1 MTTLLGFSSE
11 QVCRLTGLS
20 GRQLHYWDNTG
31 FFSPWRMADEPRRPY
46 NRVYSFRDVV
56 GLRTIAILRNVHHVP
71 LQELR
76 KVGEWL
82 AGHCETP
89 WASLVFFVGGRKV
102 YFEDPTGVLYAG
114 RRPTQTALRILL
126 SAVEEDVNETAN
138 RLRQRLADDIGQIH
152 RNRFVVS
159 NAPCIAGTRIPT

>member
-11 QVCRLTGLS
+11 QVCRLTALS
-20 GRQLHYWDNTG
+20 GHQLRYWDNTG
-31 FFSPWRMADEPRRPY
+31 FFSPWRGADEPRRPY

-56 GLRTIAILRNVHHVP
+56 GLRTIAILRNTHRVP

-82 AGHCETP
+82 AGHYETP

-102 YFEDPTGVLYAG
+102 YFEDPAGVLYAG
-114 RRPTQTALRILL
+114 RRPTQTALRISL
-126 SAVEEDVNETAN
+126 SAVEEDVNETTN
-138 RLRQRLADDIGQIH
+138 RLGKRSADDIGQIH
-152 RNRFVVS
+152 RNRF
-159 NAPCIAGTRIPT
+159 